1 MSDRERAGK
10 RDIDYSIF
18 HKTGKKVDK
27 NRNKMDEVRREKR
40 VKELQLRD
48 DIDEAFTLYALAD
61 LETEDEISEGIA
73 QISELGREY
82 RHIHVELKEILGDN
96 AYGTEYPVNPVT
108 DSVRNYLTEARD
120 KKRLISME
128 RQGQEDKLKAQ
139 EADDKARKE
148 EEERESV
155 KALFMIEE
163 QAFHQKLESEIASIT
178 LDDIEDIKV
187 HSARFQPLLDEYFE
201 LLPKA
206 KHIFGVR
213 FDDEFKDVFDETVTK
228 IRDQISAGK
237 TKIRELLSDI
247 EKKRDLEES
256 AKIQQ
261 AEKAMKAEH
270 LFNVSALSD
279 ELKMRCDALVK
290 RCDSDLLKSADDH
303 QILELNKKFR
313 AN

>member
-27 NRNKMDEVRREKR
+27 NRNNMDEVRREKR

-48 DIDEAFTLYALAD
+48 DIDEAFTLYALTD
-61 LETEDEISEGIA
+61 LENEDEISEGIA

-139 EADDKARKE
+139 EADEKARKE

-187 HSARFQPLLDEYFE
+187 HSARFQSLLDEYF
-201 LLPKA
+201 
-206 KHIFGVR
+206 
-213 FDDEFKDVFDETVTK
+213 
-228 IRDQISAGK
+228 
-237 TKIRELLSDI
+237 
-247 EKKRDLEES
+247 
-256 AKIQQ
+256 
-261 AEKAMKAEH
+261 
-270 LFNVSALSD
+270 
-279 ELKMRCDALVK
+279 
-290 RCDSDLLKSADDH
+290 
-303 QILELNKKFR
+303 
-313 AN
+313 